1 MFMMQLKG
9 VTQKRPQESMTT
21 FDFSWSIILS
31 IVLFLPLCV
40 FYPTESN
47 DMDFDT
53 QPCLTALYVQLMLRK
68 LVIILV
74 GLMRMRLDSFTFHSE
89 TLAVS
94 IPLLLSTGHYKLHT
108 RLKEYNFDICKI
120 RLTLICR
127 NQVTLRSAF
136 SCQKSRF

>member
-1 MFMMQLKG
+1 
-9 VTQKRPQESMTT
+9 MTT

-108 RLKEYNFDICKI
+108 RLKDTILISVKFGSLLSVEIRSPYKVLFHAKSPDFESRIYRKI
-120 RLTLICR
+120 MKKL
-127 NQVTLRSAF
+127 N
-136 SCQKSRF
+136 